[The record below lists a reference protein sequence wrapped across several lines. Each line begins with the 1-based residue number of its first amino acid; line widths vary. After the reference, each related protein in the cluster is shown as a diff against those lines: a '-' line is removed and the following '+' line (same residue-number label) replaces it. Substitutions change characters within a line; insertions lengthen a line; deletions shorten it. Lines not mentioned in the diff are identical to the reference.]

1 MSQSQIPS
9 QKPKY
14 IITHFDSHGVA
25 TGAARARTLGV
36 SADRVYS
43 KYPIT
48 GPEQLPNYIDTY
60 FPTLTQYD
68 IEIIDIPVNLRDP
81 RTFINAVNRLASN
94 TSVAI
99 FDHHKTDVQFV
110 TQLLARF
117 VIFGNAV
124 EMADALSNEHN
135 RVLAYIGVV
144 SDRDPSILMRMSR
157 EEVERELLPLANRLD
172 VLVRQDAETVLKSLV
187 SDLDPVAY
195 IRNANVTYPPE
206 QLSRQV
212 QVIRRGLNTVLI
224 DLTQL
229 PTQQVSGWSWKV
241 MEQVA
246 LQYNADYVVAVSQ
259 ALDRQ
264 TNTVVLVVQ
273 VIRYWLSSRPSPR
286 PQVSQPLYGRTTIG
300 HDDAFSVRALDA
312 SDARALSQRIFE
324 ELELL
329 TPRTVHLVNESRVA
343 EALRH
348 DFNVILQRL
357 TQIAERIERAISIQA
372 EMYKEY
378 LELKRRQVQLL
389 EQATSQQQ
397 QQRTVRYD

>member
-1 MSQSQIPS
+1 MSQNLTSI

-14 IITHFDSHGVA
+14 IITHFDGHGVA
-25 TGAARARTLGV
+25 TAAARARSLGV
-36 SADRVYS
+36 PSERVYS

-48 GPEQLPNYIDTY
+48 GPEQLPNYIDMY
-60 FPTLTQYD
+60 FPTLVQYD
-68 IEIIDIPVNLRDP
+68 VEIIDIPVNLRDP
-81 RTFINAVNRLASN
+81 RTFINTINRLASN
-94 TSVAI
+94 TSVTM
-99 FDHHKTDVQFV
+99 FDHHKTDYQFAS
-110 TQLLARF
+110 QLSCRLI
-117 VIFGNAV
+117 IFGSGV
-124 EMADALSNEHN
+124 EMAEALTNQQN
-135 RVLAYIGVV
+135 LQLVYIGVV
-144 SDRDPSILMRMSR
+144 ADRDSSIVARISR

-172 VLVRQDAETVLKSLV
+172 VLVRQDAEATLRNLV
-187 SDLDPVAY
+187 TAIDPIEY
-195 IRNANVTYPPE
+195 IRSSNAQYPPE
-206 QLSRQV
+206 SLARQV
-212 QVIRRGLNTVLI
+212 QVIRRGLNTVLV

-229 PTQQVSGWSWKV
+229 PPQQVSAWSWKV

-389 EQATSQQQ
+389 EQAAQQ
-397 QQRTVRYD
+397 QQRVRYD